1 MDRPLFS
8 EMLVDRRR
16 QLGLSIKQASNVLR
30 LKEEVLIAFEEGD
43 FDSIPKS
50 GYAQGMLSSY
60 ARYLGLNA
68 KTVVNQFSQDLFE
81 HERGAG
87 SHEARR
93 RNRQTRSSEEGPLY
107 ETPQAAVYGRSQ
119 QGSRTYVESHGFLP
133 TAGGFAGDMSDFATT
148 SRPRP
153 RYQSR
158 SENDDDS
165 SYDVPSSYSAY
176 PQGRPYT
183 SRVPVSTTLSPLGQ
197 SQRQRPASSWGGA
210 AGYGAR
216 DQYGSAR
223 PARQTSSTY
232 STRDE
237 VTTRRVMPSQYRDD
251 MRLDNDGSSYQSA
264 SSMAGRRSSRNIAS
278 TERPNVRRRNS
289 SQTRAQMRGRERNQS
304 NNGGIVGTLGSFFQE
319 RSRIAALII
328 LMLFIVLMA
337 TLFLSVRSCINAQSG
352 TGRTVSVTTADDETS
367 EETTQEE
374 SSETD
379 MTDEEEKKAREE
391 AAAAKAAE
399 NESSSEERTIEVT
412 VADGE
417 VTWLEIEYDGFSD
430 VAETV
435 DQYVIRCTQSV
446 KPALIKA
453 VLAEKGS
460 FRVIVFA
467 RTRSRADSTCRRL
480 RKAGYAAEAI
490 HSDRSQAQRRRALD
504 KFSSGEVG
512 IITAT
517 DVLARGI
524 DVDQVDYV
532 INYDVPEQAED
543 YIHRIGRTGRAGE
556 KGFAITF
563 VTPETEGAMRDIEKL
578 VKQKIPEMRL
588 ESFDMEAAEA
598 EAAEKAITAQ
608 SKRDPEV
615 NRVKRDL
622 ANRAKKNAD
631 KANKQKKQAPRGRAI
646 QQKSRSQSK
655 ASAQSSKPIQPGK
668 AVQSSKP
675 SRPGKAAQ
683 GGKQAST
690 KKANQPK
697 RHSQSKPS
705 AQPKR
710 DFRPG
715 RAHRAEVQISRSRK
729 RRS

>member
-1 MDRPLFS
+1 MTKFED
-8 EMLVDRRR
+8 
-16 QLGLSIKQASNVLR
+16 LGLSAKALAAVKRMGYDQPTPVQEQAIPLVLKGRDIVAAAQTGTGKTAAFTLPAMDKLEHAKNGQGPLMLVVTPTRELAQQIGDVASQVAVSTHHRITTVVGGLSYNPQIER
-30 LKEEVLIAFEEGD
+30 LKRGCDVLIATPGRLID
-43 FDSIPKS
+43 LMDQK
-50 GYAQGMLSSY
+50 AVNLSSVKV
-60 ARYLGLNA
+60 LVL
-68 KTVVNQFSQDLFE
+68 D
-81 HERGAG
+81 
-87 SHEARR
+87 EADRM
-93 RNRQTRSSEEGPLY
+93 LDM
-107 ETPQAAVYGRSQ
+107 
-119 QGSRTYVESHGFLP
+119 GFLP
-133 TAGGFAGDMSDFATT
+133 SVKKIVAATPK
-148 SRPRP
+148 S
-153 RYQSR
+153 
-158 SENDDDS
+158 
-165 SYDVPSSYSAY
+165 
-176 PQGRPYT
+176 
-183 SRVPVSTTLSPLGQ
+183 
-197 SQRQRPASSWGGA
+197 
-210 AGYGAR
+210 
-216 DQYGSAR
+216 
-223 PARQTSSTY
+223 RQTLLFSATIDASITKVVG
-232 STRDE
+232 SMLRNPATVE
-237 VTTRRVMPSQYRDD
+237 IARR
-251 MRLDNDGSSYQSA
+251 G
-264 SSMAGRRSSRNIAS
+264 
-278 TERPNVRRRNS
+278 
-289 SQTRAQMRGRERNQS
+289 
-304 NNGGIVGTLGSFFQE
+304 
-319 RSRIAALII
+319 
-328 LMLFIVLMA
+328 
-337 TLFLSVRSCINAQSG
+337 
-352 TGRTVSVTTADDETS
+352 
-367 EETTQEE
+367 
-374 SSETD
+374 
-379 MTDEEEKKAREE
+379 
-391 AAAAKAAE
+391 
-399 NESSSEERTIEVT
+399 
-412 VADGE
+412 
-417 VTWLEIEYDGFSD
+417 D

-480 RKAGYAAEAI
+480 RKAGYVAEAI

-615 NRVKRDL
+615 NRVKREL
-622 ANRAKKNAD
+622 ANRAQKKAEEARALQAAREEGGRRKKKRAKLVAD
-631 KANKQKKQAPRGRAI
+631 SSERQASKPKKREQSRKQATSGKAAQPTQPKKRVSGDKVAQQKKQASSGKAAQQKKQAPSGKSA
-646 QQKSRSQSK
+646 QQKKRSQTK
-655 ASAQSSKPIQPGK
+655 A
-668 AVQSSKP
+668 
-675 SRPGKAAQ
+675 
-683 GGKQAST
+683 
-690 KKANQPK
+690 
-697 RHSQSKPS
+697 S

>member
-1 MDRPLFS
+1 MTKFAD
-8 EMLVDRRR
+8 
-16 QLGLSIKQASNVLR
+16 LGLSEKALSAVKRMGYDQPTPVQEQAIPLVLKGRDIVAAAQTGTGKTAAFTLPVMDKLEHAKNGQGPLMLVVTPTRELAQQIGDVASQVAVSTHHRITTVVGGLSYNPQIER
-30 LKEEVLIAFEEGD
+30 LKRGCDVLIATPGRLIDLMDQKAVNLSNVKVLVLDEAD
-43 FDSIPKS
+43 R
-50 GYAQGMLSSY
+50 ML
-60 ARYLGLNA
+60 
-68 KTVVNQFSQDLFE
+68 DM
-81 HERGAG
+81 
-87 SHEARR
+87 
-93 RNRQTRSSEEGPLY
+93 
-107 ETPQAAVYGRSQ
+107 
-119 QGSRTYVESHGFLP
+119 GFLP
-133 TAGGFAGDMSDFATT
+133 SVKKIVAATPK
-148 SRPRP
+148 S
-153 RYQSR
+153 
-158 SENDDDS
+158 
-165 SYDVPSSYSAY
+165 
-176 PQGRPYT
+176 
-183 SRVPVSTTLSPLGQ
+183 
-197 SQRQRPASSWGGA
+197 
-210 AGYGAR
+210 
-216 DQYGSAR
+216 
-223 PARQTSSTY
+223 RQTLLFSATIDASITKVVG
-232 STRDE
+232 SMLRDPATVE
-237 VTTRRVMPSQYRDD
+237 IARR
-251 MRLDNDGSSYQSA
+251 G
-264 SSMAGRRSSRNIAS
+264 
-278 TERPNVRRRNS
+278 
-289 SQTRAQMRGRERNQS
+289 
-304 NNGGIVGTLGSFFQE
+304 
-319 RSRIAALII
+319 
-328 LMLFIVLMA
+328 
-337 TLFLSVRSCINAQSG
+337 
-352 TGRTVSVTTADDETS
+352 
-367 EETTQEE
+367 
-374 SSETD
+374 
-379 MTDEEEKKAREE
+379 
-391 AAAAKAAE
+391 
-399 NESSSEERTIEVT
+399 
-412 VADGE
+412 
-417 VTWLEIEYDGFSD
+417 D

-588 ESFDMEAAEA
+588 ESFDMEVAEA

-615 NRVKRDL
+615 ARVKREL
-622 ANRAKKNAD
+622 TNRAQKKAEEARALQAAREESSRRKKKRAKLAAD
-631 KANKQKKQAPRGRAI
+631 SSERQASKPKKREQSRKQATSGKAAQPTQPKKRVSGDKVAQQKKQASSGKAVQQKKQAPNGKAA
-646 QQKSRSQSK
+646 QQKKRSQSK
-655 ASAQSSKPIQPGK
+655 A
-668 AVQSSKP
+668 
-675 SRPGKAAQ
+675 
-683 GGKQAST
+683 
-690 KKANQPK
+690 
-697 RHSQSKPS
+697 S

>member
-1 MDRPLFS
+1 MTKFAD
-8 EMLVDRRR
+8 
-16 QLGLSIKQASNVLR
+16 LGLSEKALSAVKRMGYDQPTPVQEQAIPLVLKGRDIVAAAQTGTGKTAAFTLPAMDGLEHAKNGQGPLMLVVTPTRELAQQIGDVASQVAVSTHHRITTVVGGLSYNPQIER
-30 LKEEVLIAFEEGD
+30 LKRGCDVLIATPGRLIDLMDQKAVNLSNVKVLVLDEAD
-43 FDSIPKS
+43 R
-50 GYAQGMLSSY
+50 ML
-60 ARYLGLNA
+60 
-68 KTVVNQFSQDLFE
+68 DM
-81 HERGAG
+81 
-87 SHEARR
+87 
-93 RNRQTRSSEEGPLY
+93 
-107 ETPQAAVYGRSQ
+107 
-119 QGSRTYVESHGFLP
+119 GFLP
-133 TAGGFAGDMSDFATT
+133 SVKKIVAATPK
-148 SRPRP
+148 S
-153 RYQSR
+153 
-158 SENDDDS
+158 
-165 SYDVPSSYSAY
+165 
-176 PQGRPYT
+176 
-183 SRVPVSTTLSPLGQ
+183 
-197 SQRQRPASSWGGA
+197 
-210 AGYGAR
+210 
-216 DQYGSAR
+216 
-223 PARQTSSTY
+223 RQTLLFSATIDASITKVVG
-232 STRDE
+232 SMLRDPATVE
-237 VTTRRVMPSQYRDD
+237 IARR
-251 MRLDNDGSSYQSA
+251 G
-264 SSMAGRRSSRNIAS
+264 
-278 TERPNVRRRNS
+278 
-289 SQTRAQMRGRERNQS
+289 
-304 NNGGIVGTLGSFFQE
+304 
-319 RSRIAALII
+319 
-328 LMLFIVLMA
+328 
-337 TLFLSVRSCINAQSG
+337 
-352 TGRTVSVTTADDETS
+352 
-367 EETTQEE
+367 
-374 SSETD
+374 
-379 MTDEEEKKAREE
+379 
-391 AAAAKAAE
+391 
-399 NESSSEERTIEVT
+399 
-412 VADGE
+412 
-417 VTWLEIEYDGFSD
+417 D

-622 ANRAKKNAD
+622 ANRAQKKAEEARVLQAVREEGSRRKKKRAKLVAD
-631 KANKQKKQAPRGRAI
+631 SSERQTTKPKKREQSRKQATSGKAAQPTQPKKRVSGDKVAQQKKQASSGKAAQQKKQAPSGKSA
-646 QQKSRSQSK
+646 QQKKRSQTK
-655 ASAQSSKPIQPGK
+655 A
-668 AVQSSKP
+668 
-675 SRPGKAAQ
+675 
-683 GGKQAST
+683 
-690 KKANQPK
+690 
-697 RHSQSKPS
+697 S

>member
-1 MDRPLFS
+1 
-8 EMLVDRRR
+8 MLRDP
-16 QLGLSIKQASNVLR
+16 A
-30 LKEEVLIAFEEGD
+30 
-43 FDSIPKS
+43 
-50 GYAQGMLSSY
+50 
-60 ARYLGLNA
+60 
-68 KTVVNQFSQDLFE
+68 TVE
-81 HERGAG
+81 I
-87 SHEARR
+87 ARR
-93 RNRQTRSSEEGPLY
+93 G
-107 ETPQAAVYGRSQ
+107 
-119 QGSRTYVESHGFLP
+119 
-133 TAGGFAGDMSDFATT
+133 
-148 SRPRP
+148 
-153 RYQSR
+153 
-158 SENDDDS
+158 
-165 SYDVPSSYSAY
+165 
-176 PQGRPYT
+176 
-183 SRVPVSTTLSPLGQ
+183 
-197 SQRQRPASSWGGA
+197 
-210 AGYGAR
+210 
-216 DQYGSAR
+216 
-223 PARQTSSTY
+223 
-232 STRDE
+232 
-237 VTTRRVMPSQYRDD
+237 
-251 MRLDNDGSSYQSA
+251 
-264 SSMAGRRSSRNIAS
+264 
-278 TERPNVRRRNS
+278 
-289 SQTRAQMRGRERNQS
+289 
-304 NNGGIVGTLGSFFQE
+304 
-319 RSRIAALII
+319 
-328 LMLFIVLMA
+328 
-337 TLFLSVRSCINAQSG
+337 
-352 TGRTVSVTTADDETS
+352 
-367 EETTQEE
+367 
-374 SSETD
+374 
-379 MTDEEEKKAREE
+379 
-391 AAAAKAAE
+391 
-399 NESSSEERTIEVT
+399 
-412 VADGE
+412 
-417 VTWLEIEYDGFSD
+417 D

-480 RKAGYAAEAI
+480 RKAGYVAEAI

-622 ANRAKKNAD
+622 ANRAQKKAEEARVLQAVREEGSRRKKKRAKLAADSSERQASKSKKREQSRKQATSD
-631 KANKQKKQAPRGRAI
+631 KAAQPKKRVSGDKVAQQKKQASSGKAVQQKKQAPNGKAA
-646 QQKSRSQSK
+646 QQKKRSQSK
-655 ASAQSSKPIQPGK
+655 A
-668 AVQSSKP
+668 
-675 SRPGKAAQ
+675 
-683 GGKQAST
+683 
-690 KKANQPK
+690 
-697 RHSQSKPS
+697 S

>member
-1 MDRPLFS
+1 
-8 EMLVDRRR
+8 MLVVTPTRELAQQIGDVASQVAVSTHHRITTVVG
-16 QLGLSIKQASNVLR
+16 GLSYNPQIER
-30 LKEEVLIAFEEGD
+30 LKRGCDVLIATPGRLID
-43 FDSIPKS
+43 LMDQK
-50 GYAQGMLSSY
+50 AVNLSSVKV
-60 ARYLGLNA
+60 LVL
-68 KTVVNQFSQDLFE
+68 D
-81 HERGAG
+81 
-87 SHEARR
+87 EADRM
-93 RNRQTRSSEEGPLY
+93 LDM
-107 ETPQAAVYGRSQ
+107 
-119 QGSRTYVESHGFLP
+119 GFLP
-133 TAGGFAGDMSDFATT
+133 SVKKIVAATPK
-148 SRPRP
+148 S
-153 RYQSR
+153 
-158 SENDDDS
+158 
-165 SYDVPSSYSAY
+165 
-176 PQGRPYT
+176 
-183 SRVPVSTTLSPLGQ
+183 
-197 SQRQRPASSWGGA
+197 
-210 AGYGAR
+210 
-216 DQYGSAR
+216 
-223 PARQTSSTY
+223 RQTLLFSATIDASITKVVG
-232 STRDE
+232 SMLRNPATVE
-237 VTTRRVMPSQYRDD
+237 IARR
-251 MRLDNDGSSYQSA
+251 G
-264 SSMAGRRSSRNIAS
+264 
-278 TERPNVRRRNS
+278 
-289 SQTRAQMRGRERNQS
+289 
-304 NNGGIVGTLGSFFQE
+304 
-319 RSRIAALII
+319 
-328 LMLFIVLMA
+328 
-337 TLFLSVRSCINAQSG
+337 
-352 TGRTVSVTTADDETS
+352 
-367 EETTQEE
+367 
-374 SSETD
+374 
-379 MTDEEEKKAREE
+379 
-391 AAAAKAAE
+391 
-399 NESSSEERTIEVT
+399 
-412 VADGE
+412 
-417 VTWLEIEYDGFSD
+417 D

-622 ANRAKKNAD
+622 ANRAQKKAEEARALQATREEGRRRKKKRAKSAVDTVERQTAKPKKRVSSD
-631 KANKQKKQAPRGRAI
+631 KTTQQKKQASSSKPA
-646 QQKSRSQSK
+646 QKKNRSQSK
-655 ASAQSSKPIQPGK
+655 APAQSKKPIQ
-668 AVQSSKP
+668 SSR
-675 SRPGKAAQ
+675 SAQ
-683 GGKQAST
+683 GGKQAAA
-690 KKANQPK
+690 KKTNQPK
-697 RHSQSKPS
+697 KHSQLNASS
-705 AQPKR
+705 QPKR

>member
-1 MDRPLFS
+1 MTKFED
-8 EMLVDRRR
+8 
-16 QLGLSIKQASNVLR
+16 LGLSGKALSAVKRMGYDQPTPVQEQAIPLVLKGRDIVAAAQTGTGKTAAFTLPAMDKLEHAKNGQGPLMLVVTPTRELAQQIGDVASQVAVSTHHRITTVVGGLSYNPQIER
-30 LKEEVLIAFEEGD
+30 LKRGCDVLIATPGRLIDLMDQKAVKLSNVKVLVLDEAD
-43 FDSIPKS
+43 R
-50 GYAQGMLSSY
+50 ML
-60 ARYLGLNA
+60 
-68 KTVVNQFSQDLFE
+68 DM
-81 HERGAG
+81 
-87 SHEARR
+87 
-93 RNRQTRSSEEGPLY
+93 
-107 ETPQAAVYGRSQ
+107 
-119 QGSRTYVESHGFLP
+119 GFLP
-133 TAGGFAGDMSDFATT
+133 SVKKIVAAT
-148 SRPRP
+148 PKP
-153 RYQSR
+153 
-158 SENDDDS
+158 
-165 SYDVPSSYSAY
+165 
-176 PQGRPYT
+176 
-183 SRVPVSTTLSPLGQ
+183 
-197 SQRQRPASSWGGA
+197 
-210 AGYGAR
+210 
-216 DQYGSAR
+216 
-223 PARQTSSTY
+223 RQTLLFSATIDASITKVVG
-232 STRDE
+232 SMLRDPATVE
-237 VTTRRVMPSQYRDD
+237 IARR
-251 MRLDNDGSSYQSA
+251 G
-264 SSMAGRRSSRNIAS
+264 
-278 TERPNVRRRNS
+278 
-289 SQTRAQMRGRERNQS
+289 
-304 NNGGIVGTLGSFFQE
+304 
-319 RSRIAALII
+319 
-328 LMLFIVLMA
+328 
-337 TLFLSVRSCINAQSG
+337 
-352 TGRTVSVTTADDETS
+352 
-367 EETTQEE
+367 
-374 SSETD
+374 
-379 MTDEEEKKAREE
+379 
-391 AAAAKAAE
+391 
-399 NESSSEERTIEVT
+399 
-412 VADGE
+412 
-417 VTWLEIEYDGFSD
+417 D

-480 RKAGYAAEAI
+480 RKAGYVAEAI

-622 ANRAKKNAD
+622 ANRAQKKAEEARVLQAVREEGSRRKKKRAKLVAD
-631 KANKQKKQAPRGRAI
+631 SSERQTTKPKKREQSRKQATSGKAAQPTQPKKRVSGDKVAQQKKQASSGKAAQQKKQAPSGKSA
-646 QQKSRSQSK
+646 QQKKRSQTK
-655 ASAQSSKPIQPGK
+655 A
-668 AVQSSKP
+668 
-675 SRPGKAAQ
+675 
-683 GGKQAST
+683 
-690 KKANQPK
+690 
-697 RHSQSKPS
+697 S